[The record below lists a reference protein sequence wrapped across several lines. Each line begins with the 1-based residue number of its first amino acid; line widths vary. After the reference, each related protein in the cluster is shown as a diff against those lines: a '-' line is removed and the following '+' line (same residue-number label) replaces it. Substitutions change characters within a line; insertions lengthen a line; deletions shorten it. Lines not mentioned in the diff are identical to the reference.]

1 MKTRYKI
8 ITTFIASLHWIYY
21 SLTILIVIINAET
34 WFFGTKINGELA
46 LIIHFSYGVSGIII
60 GYLIYRQKKIAY
72 VLAIVLFVFVTIC
85 FRLQ

>member
-8 ITTFIASLHWIYY
+8 ITTVIASLHWIYY
-21 SLTILIVIINAET
+21 SLIILMVIINAET
-34 WFFGTKINGELA
+34 WFFGTKINGEPA
-46 LIIHFSYGVSGIII
+46 LIIHFSYGASGIII

-72 VLAIVLFVFVTIC
+72 VLAIVLFTFVSVS